1 MGYFV
6 RGFGEAT
13 FKDSVDIPELDNKLY
28 VLDMLTYDIRHGKI
42 EFLTEEEYFEKDHL
56 DSCELE
62 GDVLAFLDILNP
74 NIVKGS
80 IEYFDDRDRCWAF
93 IFNPE
98 TKAWKQELDV
108 NDCDFETYTDE
119 QMIKELI
126 ERGYAVSKIYSEN
139 RDYEWI
145 VCKNDDGNV
154 DITRFIG
161 TKDEVKEHLLR
172 IIQFG
177 RSGVE
182 QREFEINSVD
192 DLRVIRGGWR
202 VFAKEKYDEGMVE
215 YSAIE
220 VNHIFTT

>member
-28 VLDMLTYDIRHGKI
+28 VLDTLTYDIRHGKI
-42 EFLTEEEYFEKDHL
+42 EFLTEEEYFER
-56 DSCELE
+56 DSLESYELG
-62 GDVLAFLDILNP
+62 GDVLYFLDILNP

-80 IEYFDDRDRCWAF
+80 IAYFDDRNRCCEF
-93 IFNPE
+93 IFDPE

-108 NDCDFETYTDE
+108 SDCDFEIYTDE

-145 VCKNDDGNV
+145 VCKNDDGDV

-161 TKDEVKEHLLR
+161 TKDEVKQHLLR

-182 QREFEINSVD
+182 QREFEINSVV

-202 VFAKEKYDEGMVE
+202 VFAKEKYDEGTVE

>member
-1 MGYFV
+1 MGYYAW
-6 RGFGEAT
+6 GNGEAKLKNGANT
-13 FKDSVDIPELDNKLY
+13 LELDSKLNELGTLFY
-28 VLDMLTYDIRHGKI
+28 DFESDWVVFSDNEDYFEDDVLD
-42 EFLTEEEYFEKDHL
+42 FL
-56 DSCELE
+56 
-62 GDVLAFLDILNP
+62 DVLSPYITE
-74 NIVKGS
+74 GS
-80 IEYFDDRDRCWAF
+80 IRYSGDEDRFWRFVFDSK
-93 IFNPE
+93 
-98 TKAWKQELDV
+98 TQTWKQEFGIVDY
-108 NDCDFETYTDE
+108 NFESYTDE
-119 QMIKELI
+119 QIIKELI

-145 VCKNDDGNV
+145 VCQKDDGDV

-182 QREFEINSVD
+182 QKEFKINSVD

-202 VFAKEKYDEGMVE
+202 VYAKEKYDEGTVE

>member
-28 VLDMLTYDIRHGKI
+28 VLDTLTYDIRHGKI

-80 IEYFDDRDRCWAF
+80 IEYFDDRDRCWTF
-93 IFNPE
+93 IFNPK
-98 TKAWKQELDV
+98 TKAWEQELDV
-108 NDCDFETYTDE
+108 VDYNFELYTDE

-202 VFAKEKYDEGMVE
+202 VFAKEKYDEGTVE

>member
-1 MGYFV
+1 MKRYT
-6 RGFGEAT
+6 RGFGEVEL
-13 FKDSVDIPELDNKLY
+13 KKSINILELRDKLDSFNISYRINPGCVNFLDEGIY
-28 VLDMLTYDIRHGKI
+28 S
-42 EFLTEEEYFEKDHL
+42 EKDT
-56 DSCELE
+56 LE
-62 GDVLAFLDILNP
+62 FLDILIP
-74 NIVKGS
+74 YITKGIINFS
-80 IEYFDDRDRCWAF
+80 NDKDKVWKF
-93 IFNPE
+93 IFDPK
-98 TKAWKQELDV
+98 TKIWKQEFGTIDY
-108 NDCDFETYTDE
+108 NFNSYTDE

-145 VCKNDDGNV
+145 VCQNDDGNI

-182 QREFEINSVD
+182 QREFEINSID

-202 VFAKEKYDEGMVE
+202 VFAKEKYDEGTVE

>member
-1 MGYFV
+1 MEKYV
-6 RGFGEAT
+6 REFGEVEL
-13 FKDSVDIPELDNKLY
+13 KKNIDILELRNELDSFNISY
-28 VLDMLTYDIRHGKI
+28 RINPGCI
-42 EFLTEEEYFEKDHL
+42 GFLGEGSYSEKDT
-56 DSCELE
+56 LE
-62 GDVLAFLDILNP
+62 FLDILSP
-74 NIVKGS
+74 YIKKGTINYS
-80 IEYFDDRDRCWAF
+80 NDKDKVWKF
-93 IFNPE
+93 IFDPK
-98 TKAWKQELDV
+98 TKMWKQEFGTIDY
-108 NDCDFETYTDE
+108 NFNSYTDE

-145 VCKNDDGNV
+145 VCQNDDGDV

-177 RSGVE
+177 RSRVE
-182 QREFEINSVD
+182 QREFEINSVG

-202 VFAKEKYDEGMVE
+202 VFAKEKYDEGAVE

>member
-28 VLDMLTYDIRHGKI
+28 VLDTLTYDIRHGKI

-93 IFNPE
+93 IFNPK
-98 TKAWKQELDV
+98 TRAWKQELDV

-145 VCKNDDGNV
+145 VCQNDDGNV

-202 VFAKEKYDEGMVE
+202 VFAKEKYDEGTVE

>member
-28 VLDMLTYDIRHGKI
+28 VLDTLTYDIRHGKI

>member
-1 MGYFV
+1 MGHFM

-13 FKDSVDIPELDNKLY
+13 FKGSVNISELDNKLY
-28 VLDMLTYDIRHGKI
+28 VLGELDYRIRHGKI
-42 EFLTEEEYFEKDHL
+42 EFLTKEEYFEKDSL
-56 DSCELE
+56 ESYEL
-62 GDVLAFLDILNP
+62 GADVLYFLYILNP

-80 IEYFDDRDRCWAF
+80 IAYFDDRNRCVEF
-93 IFNPE
+93 IFDPE

-108 NDCDFETYTDE
+108 GDCDFEAYTDE

-145 VCKNDDGNV
+145 VCKNDDGDV

-182 QREFEINSVD
+182 QREFEINSVE

-202 VFAKEKYDEGMVE
+202 VFAKEKYDEGTVE

>member
-28 VLDMLTYDIRHGKI
+28 VLDTLTYDIRHGKI
-42 EFLTEEEYFEKDHL
+42 EFLTEEEYFEKEHL

-93 IFNPE
+93 IFNQE

-202 VFAKEKYDEGMVE
+202 VFAKEKYDEGTAE